1 MSLTSL
7 HPALL
12 ASLLTVTA
20 GCGPLG
26 GAEIDCVTLG
36 GGYEG
41 EDLEAIQAECEADS
55 LGTDC
60 DASAFIESDV
70 AKCLSLAEWS
80 EDVARERTARLGYLS
95 GDRTV
100 VWVIDDPD
108 SHTAAKI
115 HATTGEGLGSIYYQP
130 Q

>member
-1 MSLTSL
+1 MSLNSL

-26 GAEIDCVTLG
+26 GAEIDCFALG

-41 EDLEAIQAECEADS
+41 EDLAALQAECEADS
-55 LGTDC
+55 RGTYC
-60 DASAFIESDV
+60 DASAFIESDA
-70 AKCLSLAEWS
+70 AKCLWFGEWS
-80 EDVARERTARLGYLS
+80 DEIDRELTAGLFYS
-95 GDRTV
+95 TGDRTV
-100 VWVIDDPD
+100 VWVVDDPER
-108 SHTAAKI
+108 HTAAFI
-115 HATTGEGLGSIYYQP
+115 HATTGEGLGTLSYQP

>member
-12 ASLLTVTA
+12 ASLLAVTA
-20 GCGPLG
+20 GCGPLS
-26 GAEIDCVTLG
+26 GAEFDCFTLG

-55 LGTDC
+55 LGTYC

-80 EDVARERTARLGYLS
+80 EDVARELTARLFYS
-95 GDRTV
+95 TSDRTV
-100 VWVIDDPD
+100 VWVVDDPD
-108 SHTAAKI
+108 SHTAAFI
-115 HATTGEGLGSIYYQP
+115 HATTGEGLRIIEYQP
-130 Q
+130 P